1 MLSLHQ
7 KRAHYGCVSS
17 AFRVRHR
24 GQCETFRWSREPF
37 YGCITRDYEGPGPSQ
52 GAVADGKIGSFV
64 SLFSSRVIHFQ
75 LLDENTS
82 GADDEKLERMQ
93 FIVDV
98 GEFERLKQEGA
109 VVLQNVRDGVKR
121 QHLTMDLLSERIL
134 DQTQRSMQTT
144 AVSVAAISSA
154 HVVNNFPIVSVPA
167 HSLKSFEI
175 ANFYRNVELCE
186 MEMQPAE
193 SQSERKGMILNKFV
207 QEWLEAGANPDI
219 EPDDQDDGVWPGDVA
234 KSKEMYSH
242 LELLS
247 LEKRAL
253 QCYLERG
260 RISEDKMKFNQD
272 LAVLKT
278 HKMSVLSSIEEK
290 QLRITEINI
299 ELKQSQD
306 SSHRYVLQPAE
317 LGTQLD
323 VNDSE
328 VTAPRVA
335 GSSSDGGSEAV
346 GCSGDAKTRSS
357 VISDEV
363 MQRALED
370 MMGGTLTASKDSLS
384 VDDLLQKPAFYGAL
398 DIQFTEE
405 QLKACKEYERRLKA
419 FTEQLEKTR
428 SVLEAEQKKILNEI
442 TDTCDVFDRKV
453 ADFCEKR
460 LILEQQLLSRQL
472 FLSLIRLAIHL
483 QVDSEDA
490 LTALSFDRLKLVQRV
505 ESTVQARDTF
515 KLEYDAFRDK
525 QEQHVLAG

>member
-1 MLSLHQ
+1 
-7 KRAHYGCVSS
+7 
-17 AFRVRHR
+17 
-24 GQCETFRWSREPF
+24 
-37 YGCITRDYEGPGPSQ
+37 
-52 GAVADGKIGSFV
+52 
-64 SLFSSRVIHFQ
+64 
-75 LLDENTS
+75 
-82 GADDEKLERMQ
+82 
-93 FIVDV
+93 
-98 GEFERLKQEGA
+98 
-109 VVLQNVRDGVKR
+109 
-121 QHLTMDLLSERIL
+121 
-134 DQTQRSMQTT
+134 
-144 AVSVAAISSA
+144 
-154 HVVNNFPIVSVPA
+154 
-167 HSLKSFEI
+167 
-175 ANFYRNVELCE
+175 
-186 MEMQPAE
+186 
-193 SQSERKGMILNKFV
+193 
-207 QEWLEAGANPDI
+207 
-219 EPDDQDDGVWPGDVA
+219 
-234 KSKEMYSH
+234 MYSH

-260 RISEDKMKFNQD
+260 RILEDKMKFNQD

-346 GCSGDAKTRSS
+346 GSSGDAKTRSS
-357 VISDEV
+357 VISEEV

-442 TDTCDVFDRKV
+442 TDTCDGFDRKV